1 MVFGAFVISAC
12 QEPNYQN
19 EKVAE
24 REVGFTEINEES
36 RSSEYLIVLEENIS
50 ITTALNN
57 LQKYEVRVIKNL
69 KKGRYLIELKQDPGI
84 EQLRKDLEGSEHI
97 KQIQPNFIYTIQ

>member
-1 MVFGAFVISAC
+1 VFGVLVISAC

-24 REVGFTEINEES
+24 REVGFSESNEES
-36 RSSEYLIVLEENIS
+36 DSSEYIIVLEENVSIENAIS
-50 ITTALNN
+50 
-57 LQKYEVRVIKNL
+57 NL
-69 KKGRYLIELKQDPGI
+69 KKYDAQIIKDLKRGRYLIGLKNDPGI
-84 EQLRKDLEGSEHI
+84 EQLKKDVKDSLHI

>member
-1 MVFGAFVISAC
+1 MFGTLVISAC

-24 REVGFTEINEES
+24 REIGFSESNEES
-36 RSSEYLIVLEENIS
+36 DSSEYLIVLEENIS

-97 KQIQPNFIYTIQ
+97 KQIQTNFIYTIQ

>member
-1 MVFGAFVISAC
+1 MFGVLVISAC
-12 QEPNYQN
+12 QERNYQN

-24 REVGFTEINEES
+24 REVGFSESNEES
-36 RSSEYLIVLEENIS
+36 DSSEYIIVLEENTS

-57 LQKYEVRVIKNL
+57 LQKYELRVIKNL